1 MADGSNIGIQW
12 LDMPSAVMWWPIGYQ
27 LRFWAKERLEVV
39 VMEDVEKAGMWLMRT
54 TRDELDLRC
63 C

>member
-12 LDMPSAVMWWPIGYQ
+12 HDMPSAVMLWPIGYQ

-39 VMEDVEKAGMWLMRT
+39 VMEDVEKAGEVV
-54 TRDELDLRC
+54 DEDC
-63 C
+63 